1 MLIIKHM
8 KTINDAK
15 DILKKYY
22 GYESFRPG
30 QGELIEAVISGRDAL
45 GIMPTGAGKSLCF
58 QIPALLA
65 EGITIV
71 ISPLISLMKD
81 QVASLNAA
89 GVHAAYL
96 NSSLT
101 ARQYE
106 KALEI
111 AKTGRYKLIYVAP
124 ERLDTPRF
132 LDFAFDPRVNISFL
146 AVDEA
151 HCVSQWG
158 QDFRPSY
165 LKIMDFVKKLPKR
178 PVLGAYTATATR
190 QVRDDIR
197 KILEL
202 EDPKC
207 ITTGF
212 DRDNLYF
219 AVEKPKDKYAALR
232 FYIREKEDAMPGLS
246 GIVYCGTRKNVEMVT
261 ERLTQDGFSAAAYHA
276 GMSEEDR
283 SRNQEAF
290 INGEVQI
297 MVATNAFGMGIDKPD
312 VRFVVHFNMPKDMES
327 YYQEAGRAG
336 RDGEMAECMLFY
348 SGRDVKMNEY
358 FINLDNENED
368 MTEEEKEVIRERD
381 RERLKK
387 MTFYCF
393 SKTCLRDYILRYFG
407 EVGKAK
413 CDNCSVCLGRGTGE
427 APKYASKERVRRER
441 SITFNIPEGL
451 GDAEYDSERA
461 AAYSAQASEG
471 LSRRQRKQSM
481 LDSMSGSDREI
492 FDALRE
498 VRTKL
503 AKEHHTHPYI
513 IFADKTLILMSK
525 ARPHTKAEMLEIS
538 GVGEYK
544 YEKYGEEFLNA
555 LNSFR

>member
-1 MLIIKHM
+1 M
-8 KTINDAK
+8 KTLNDAK

-58 QIPALLA
+58 QIPALLSD
-65 EGITIV
+65 GITIV

-89 GVHAAYL
+89 GIHAAYL

-101 ARQYE
+101 PGQYA

-132 LDFAFDPRVNISFL
+132 LDFALDARVNISFL

-165 LKIMDFVKKLPKR
+165 LKIMDFVKRLPKR
-178 PVLGAYTATATR
+178 PVIGAYTATATR
-190 QVRDDIR
+190 QVREDVK

-202 EDPKC
+202 NDPKC

-219 AVEKPKDKYAALR
+219 AVEKPKDKDSALS

-246 GIVYCGTRKNVEMVT
+246 GIVYCGTRKNVEKVAD
-261 ERLTQDGFSAAAYHA
+261 RLIKDGFSAAAYHA

-312 VRFVVHFNMPKDMES
+312 VRFVVHYNMPKDMES

-336 RDGEMAECMLFY
+336 RDGEMAECMMFY
-348 SGRDVKMNEY
+348 SGRDVKMNEF
-358 FINLDNENED
+358 FIEHDNENDE
-368 MTEEEKEVIRERD
+368 MTEEEREVIRERD

-407 EVGKAK
+407 ETGMAK

-427 APKYASKERVRRER
+427 AVKYASKERTRTR
-441 SITFNIPEGL
+441 SRDISFNIPEGI
-451 GDAEYDSERA
+451 GDIEYDSERSA
-461 AAYSAQASEG
+461 MYSAQASEG
-471 LSRRQRKQSM
+471 LSRRQRRQSM
-481 LDSMSGSDREI
+481 LDSMSSSDREI
-492 FDALRE
+492 FEALRE
-498 VRTKL
+498 VRTRL
-503 AKEHHTHPYI
+503 AKEHRTHPYI

-525 ARPHTKAEMLEIS
+525 ARPHTKEEMLEIS
-538 GVGEYK
+538 GVGEFK
-544 YEKYGEEFLNA
+544 YEKYGEEFLDA